1 MKKNTA
7 AIALMALG
15 ICASPLLTS
24 ASPDHSAT
32 PSPSASEETAAVQAS
47 SAESE
52 EESAEEKKALMDQI
66 AELEKQLKELSET
79 KFLNGTI
86 GGLASGALT
95 AVLYVIMK
103 IAGRKDIKKQSDF
116 LARGNSLID
125 NVTVKVSDLSAQ
137 NLITKQQY
145 ETATKALNET
155 KAMLDKANGK
165 YEETERQ
172 LKAVQSQYLNIVDE
186 FNKVM
191 ESIKEL
197 AKCSSDAVKSGAY
210 GKIVEIQAKASDI
223 ALKAIDGAEG
233 TAHDKIGETSDKARE
248 VVK

>member
-24 ASPDHSAT
+24 ASPDHSAA

-47 SAESE
+47 SESE
-52 EESAEEKKALMDQI
+52 AESAEEKKALMDQI

-223 ALKAIDGAEG
+223 ALKAIDSAEG
-233 TAHDKIGETSDKARE
+233 TAHDKIDETSDKARE